1 MNKSGFLQRQK
12 QQQQLYMDITERI
25 MKQFMLDTLQMTL
38 HDEGWGYKRVLDL
51 TEKWGAKYSTYYT
64 ALGTSD
70 EADYLR
76 FAMDRELSD
85 IIKGNMELAP
95 FEAGILKLRRLHMGV
110 SDMKIIDANKFFER
124 MVARFQCCPVIGATS
139 VCGYYDVEDLRDMIS
154 NHPPLTPKRS
164 RL

>member
-38 HDEGWGYKRVLDL
+38 HDEGWGYKRILDL

-95 FEAGILKLRRLHMGV
+95 FEVRYPEIKQITYGGK
-110 SDMKIIDANKFFER
+110 
-124 MVARFQCCPVIGATS
+124 
-139 VCGYYDVEDLRDMIS
+139 
-154 NHPPLTPKRS
+154 
-164 RL
+164 